1 MHRSGSFQLNCLSVI
16 FSALLPGLATA
27 QTAPTPKPAPAKLP
41 ESGGQADL
49 VEDPLTLRLV
59 QLAFVETSLKLVDD
73 ALGKAGGKVSSNSAK
88 AEQSEKGNELM
99 NRHAGGP
106 VSWEKFYGKTANQ
119 FYAGAAAGRRPRQF
133 DYIYKANNDQ
143 VQRAKD
149 EIAAL
154 GGKMDKLQ
162 GRKRQLENQQ
172 VALWGR
178 ISASMIAQRDLG
190 EKPLYSFH
198 LKCESSGNDK
208 LFARR
213 AETIEAF
220 AQYLRVLNKA
230 ADYVDLTMEHDP
242 GQALAVLKESVDC
255 ARKSLVRDLA
265 GAIAD
270 DSQVQRETEPLSDI
284 AKRLAVVTK
293 SAVETRDATNKAEA
307 IGDEAQRVSSR
318 GLIQTA
324 LIDFADKTASLD
336 DGVVKLA
343 ADWRIGPMTDKPL
356 PEVKLVSLSSSGSS
370 AGTSLGSQTRPASL
384 DVPVGSIWKGTKHN
398 DQRNVTI
405 SAALKITERDGATFK
420 GEFAFGDRGHRSIN
434 VVAGTLADGK
444 IEWEAK
450 EVTQGGPNQPTSG
463 TLSGDTI
470 DATFKLLTHN
480 GNKKVTVTGTIK
492 LTKSE

>member
-1 MHRSGSFQLNCLSVI
+1 MQRSGSFHLNCVSAIL
-16 FSALLPGLATA
+16 SALLPGLATA
-27 QTAPTPKPAPAKLP
+27 QTASTSKPAPAKLP
-41 ESGGQADL
+41 DSGGQADL

-59 QLAFVETSLKLVDD
+59 QLSFVETSLKLVDE
-73 ALGKAGGKVSSNSAK
+73 ALVKAGGRANGNAVKV
-88 AEQSEKGNELM
+88 EQSEKGNELM
-99 NRHAGGP
+99 DRHAGGP
-106 VSWEKFYGKTANQ
+106 VSWEKFYGRTANK
-119 FYAGAAAGRRPRQF
+119 FYSGAAAGRRPKQF

-143 VQRAKD
+143 IQKAKD

-154 GGKMDKLQ
+154 GGKIDKLQ

-190 EKPLYSFH
+190 QKPIYSFH

-213 AETIEAF
+213 AEAIEAF
-220 AQYLRVLNKA
+220 AQYIRVLDKA
-230 ADYVDLTMEHDP
+230 ADYVDLNMENDQ
-242 GQALAVLKESVDC
+242 GVAMAVLKESVDT
-255 ARKSLVRDLA
+255 ARKNLVRDLA

-270 DSQVQRETEPLSDI
+270 DSQVQRETEPLSEL

-307 IGDEAQRVSSR
+307 NGDEAQRVSSR

-356 PEVKLVSLSSSGSS
+356 PEVKLVSLTSSGSS
-370 AGTSLGSQTRPASL
+370 AGASLGTLSRPANL
-384 DVPVGSIWKGTKHN
+384 DLPVGSIWKGIKHN
-398 DQRNVTI
+398 DQRNATMPAV
-405 SAALKITERDGATFK
+405 LKITERDGATFK
-420 GEFAFGDRGHRSIN
+420 GEFTFGDRPHRSTN
-434 VVAGTLADGK
+434 VVAGTFNDGK
-444 IEWEAK
+444 IEWDAR
-450 EVTQGGPNQPTSG
+450 EVTKGVANQPTTG
-463 TLSGDTI
+463 TLKGDTI
-470 DATFKLLTHN
+470 DATFKLVTQN
-480 GNKKVTVTGTIK
+480 GNKKLTSTGTIK